1 MTIDPRDLPTRRAP
15 RAGRAGRT
23 AAELEPLV
31 DGPVHA
37 PYSTDAAIELA
48 ADPAVAALPRLLAVV
63 GATSTADV
71 AAAVGWATTHDV
83 GVVALDPRPHRP
95 ALASALTAATSKPVL
110 AVSRARIDRVHLD
123 RSAWTLR
130 AGVGA
135 SWPAVHRAAPEEDPA
150 PRSLL
155 HRPGLVAHG
164 VGSVT
169 KRGVILVT
177 GDGTVHH
184 LGAGSGDPELWWAYR
199 ARPDH
204 VGILTEV
211 VLDPWDTA
219 MLQRRQA
226 WSADDRMRFADV
238 MRRHDP
244 LGTLTRSI
252 GQSG

>member
-1 MTIDPRDLPTRRAP
+1 MTIDPRDLPTRRGP
-15 RAGRAGRT
+15 RAGRAGQA
-23 AAELEPLV
+23 AAELESLV

-37 PYSTDAAIELA
+37 PYSVDAALELA

-71 AAAVGWATTHDV
+71 AAAVGWATLHDV

-95 ALASALTAATSKPVL
+95 ALATVATAGAKPVL
-110 AVSRARIDRVHLD
+110 VVSRSRIDAVHLD
-123 RSAWTLR
+123 RAAWTLR

-150 PRSLL
+150 PSSLL
-155 HRPGLVAHG
+155 RRPGLVAHG
-164 VGSVT
+164 VGAT
-169 KRGVILVT
+169 TRRGVVLVT
-177 GDGTVHH
+177 GDGAVHT

-199 ARPDH
+199 ARPER

-211 VLDPWDTA
+211 VLDPWDVAT
-219 MLQRRQA
+219 LQRRTA
-226 WSADDRMRFADV
+226 WSAGDHMRFADV
-238 MRRHDP
+238 LRRHDP
-244 LGTLTRSI
+244 FGTLTRSI

>member
-1 MTIDPRDLPTRRAP
+1 MTIDPQDLPTRRGP
-15 RAGRAGRT
+15 RAGRAGQA

-37 PYSTDAAIELA
+37 PHSAEAAVELA
-48 ADPAVAALPRLLAVV
+48 VDPAVAALPRLLAVV

-71 AAAVGWATTHDV
+71 AAAVGWATMHDV

-95 ALASALTAATSKPVL
+95 ALATAVPTAGSKPVL
-110 AVSRARIDRVHLD
+110 AVSRSRIDGVHLD
-123 RSAWTLR
+123 RAAWTLR

-135 SWPAVHRAAPEEDPA
+135 SWPAVYRAAPEEDPA
-150 PRSLL
+150 PRTLL

-169 KRGVILVT
+169 KRGVVLVT

-199 ARPDH
+199 AQPER

-211 VLDPWDTA
+211 VLDPWDTT
-219 MLQRRQA
+219 MLQRRTA
-226 WSADDRMRFADV
+226 WSAGERMRFADV

-244 LGTLTRSI
+244 FGTLTRSI